1 MPWVNSNVVDIV
13 PTVYAGF
20 LTIDINIA
28 SNKELRKYRVYITLY
43 DCLHYI
49 NTHKWVVTY
58 LILHYYVVRYALH
71 DQYKTG

>member
-49 NTHKWVVTY
+49 IVIDV
-58 LILHYYVVRYALH
+58 ALH
-71 DQYKTG
+71 CMIVCITLIHINGWLRT